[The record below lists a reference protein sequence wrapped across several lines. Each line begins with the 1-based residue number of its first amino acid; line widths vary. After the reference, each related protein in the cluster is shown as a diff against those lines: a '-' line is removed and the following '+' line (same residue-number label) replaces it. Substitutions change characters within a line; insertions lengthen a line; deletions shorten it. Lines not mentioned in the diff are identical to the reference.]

1 MKPKTR
7 LILPILLLVSI
18 SGLFLSDVLLARRD
32 PVGANYLA
40 WGEAPTRADK
50 FGNCLRYKAVSWLLP
65 DWGSS
70 TDLDLERL
78 NNTECATD
86 EYVRYMHLAVSDTR
100 YDVRNR
106 LFDKWMSGDIDD
118 HETKDSIVSE
128 IAIKGT
134 GFYINDEPENIV
146 LGKIYSL
153 HRFQCKKYIQPL
165 VDEYGDVPLV
175 RVVPPW
181 GRLNPIMS
189 GGSGY
194 YFNTAK
200 CPHKIMRGTKG

>member
-1 MKPKTR
+1 MKSKIR
-7 LILPILLLVSI
+7 LILTILFLTSI
-18 SGLFLSDVLLARRD
+18 VGLFLSDVLLARRD
-32 PVGANYLA
+32 PVSANYLA
-40 WGEAPTRADK
+40 WGKAPTRVDK

-70 TDLDLERL
+70 ADLDLERL
-78 NNTECATD
+78 NVTKCATD

-118 HETKDSIVSE
+118 RETKDSIVSE

-134 GFYINDEPENIV
+134 GFYTNNEPENIV

-153 HRFQCKKYIQPL
+153 HEFQCEKYIQPL
-165 VDEYGDVPLV
+165 IDRYGNVPLV
-175 RVVPPW
+175 RVIPPW
-181 GRLNPIMS
+181 ARLNATTS
-189 GGSGY
+189 GGMGY
-194 YFNTAK
+194 YFDLAK
-200 CPHKIMRGTKG
+200 CPNKIMKGSKG